1 MSRYLS
7 HKHTVG
13 PFGKQAALFI
23 LSLPHCGVNNSCSGS
38 LSQQSGGYLLTCG
51 ECWIAG
57 GIIHSILPNACVTAW
72 LQLRPNIGIFQ
83 NTLRHTVVFPI
94 VVVVVDVDTISRLKA
109 IGFFTMKSFT
119 KMLSSSVSEGTVV
132 HLSSKASS
140 LYSNID
146 TEKFPS
152 SVLRV
157 TVLEMKQEI
166 N

>member
-1 MSRYLS
+1 M
-7 HKHTVG
+7 K
-13 PFGKQAALFI
+13 
-23 LSLPHCGVNNSCSGS
+23 
-38 LSQQSGGYLLTCG
+38 
-51 ECWIAG
+51 
-57 GIIHSILPNACVTAW
+57 
-72 LQLRPNIGIFQ
+72 
-83 NTLRHTVVFPI
+83 TL
-94 VVVVVDVDTISRLKA
+94 
-109 IGFFTMKSFT
+109 T

-157 TVLEMKQEI
+157 TVLEMKQET

>member
-1 MSRYLS
+1 M
-7 HKHTVG
+7 
-13 PFGKQAALFI
+13 
-23 LSLPHCGVNNSCSGS
+23 
-38 LSQQSGGYLLTCG
+38 
-51 ECWIAG
+51 
-57 GIIHSILPNACVTAW
+57 
-72 LQLRPNIGIFQ
+72 
-83 NTLRHTVVFPI
+83 FPI